1 VATNRRQ
8 MHVSREQVWAVL
20 CDGHRY
26 AEWVVGTDHIRDVDP
41 GFPAVG
47 SRLHYTVGAGPLR
60 HDGHTEVLSVDP
72 GHRIELEAH
81 AWPLGTA
88 RIVLRLTNGHPGC
101 TVEIE
106 EHPRRGLASRLH
118 NPVLDLAVKARNVE
132 TLRRLERAASA
143 QA

>member
-1 VATNRRQ
+1 

-20 CDGHRY
+20 SDGQRY
-26 AEWVVGTDHIRDVDP
+26 AEWVVGTDHIRDVDD
-41 GFPAVG
+41 GFPAPG
-47 SRLHYTVGAGPLR
+47 TRLHYTVGRGPLR
-60 HDGHTEVLSVDP
+60 HEGHTEILSLDS
-72 GHRIELEAH
+72 GKRIELEAH

-88 RIVLRLTNGHPGC
+88 RIVLRLTDGHPGC

-106 EHPRRGLASRLH
+106 EHPRRGLASRLY